1 MESKNV
7 KCCELLSLFASHAQ
21 KNIVNSEEK
30 EWFNDFAF
38 RFFEALQEKDKLCD
52 KCLKFLEERE
62 EDLNKTGFYDI
73 IQIMKIREEADKL
86 IRREKARQEKELANQ
101 LTEQANQGKTHE
113 KDIEIAKF
121 HEERGKKGSIDL
133 ADALITH
140 LEMAKDIH
148 EDFGLTID
156 DYDFAAYL
164 RGKNYQPNQDF
175 FYPKEK
181 RNTIKEINISYKNLI
196 GNLDLTDFVNLEE
209 LYCHVNQLTS
219 LNLTNC
225 QQLKKLDCSSNKLKD
240 LILPSSAEQLT
251 ILSIM
256 DNNLSGDC
264 SLFSHLVNLEN
275 LRIGLEYLPD
285 TKSLLLADKEQ
296 QIARLEAEILAKQ
309 EKLETSLS
317 NQEQLKQEKTELE
330 EKLTTLQAKYEE
342 LLEQATHRQELL
354 KKLGEKNK
362 ALETLRNNCDYKPH
376 QKLLV
381 KYLLEAQEEFTRYNT
396 YGADEKKKE
405 IIKDLKEEGFKEVDN
420 LCQLQTEITQLD
432 KQLDKIREN
441 ARTIIEDLIKLTK
454 GQFFLRGRQQNLILF
469 GDINVQGGHAFIGN
483 EFGDNTNLSHNSY
496 ITGIEEI
503 NEEFEAL
510 PFSKTK
516 RALSVSSTTETQEE
530 NKIVKLDEE
539 QKQQQA
545 QILQKEPYGL
555 PISIYQEAKKVVPKG
570 EISPF
575 INNFLKEYVKKKKLQ
590 ALKEAYQRTAKI
602 DYNYKVKKGKER
614 ELEIASYLKKIR
626 PSLVVSNN
634 SQNEFDEEIIVIPLS
649 SKELNNIEPYQSF
662 VKRNK
667 KNGLDEGS
675 KLLFN
680 RLRNIEKTTRLGDYL
695 GTVEQEI
702 MDEVKEKLQLV
713 LDLED

>member
-1 MESKNV
+1 
-7 KCCELLSLFASHAQ
+7 
-21 KNIVNSEEK
+21 
-30 EWFNDFAF
+30 
-38 RFFEALQEKDKLCD
+38 
-52 KCLKFLEERE
+52 
-62 EDLNKTGFYDI
+62 
-73 IQIMKIREEADKL
+73 MKIREEADKL

-121 HEERGKKGSIDL
+121 HEERGKKGC
-133 ADALITH
+133 
-140 LEMAKDIH
+140 
-148 EDFGLTID
+148 LTID

-275 LRIGLEYLPD
+275 LRIA
-285 TKSLLLADKEQ
+285 KSLLLADKEQ

-590 ALKEAYQRTAKI
+590 ALKEAYQRTAKS
-602 DYNYKVKKGKER
+602 KER

>member
-1 MESKNV
+1 MINPKIYHMESKNV

-62 EDLNKTGFYDI
+62 EG
-73 IQIMKIREEADKL
+73 
-86 IRREKARQEKELANQ
+86 REKARQEKELANQ

-140 LEMAKDIH
+140 LEMASDIN
-148 EDFGLTID
+148 EITDI
-156 DYDFAAYL
+156 YDT
-164 RGKNYQPNQDF
+164 
-175 FYPKEK
+175 EK

-275 LRIGLEYLPD
+275 LRIA
-285 TKSLLLADKEQ
+285 KSLLLADKEQ

-555 PISIYQEAKKVVPKG
+555 PISSK
-570 EISPF
+570 
-575 INNFLKEYVKKKKLQ
+575 NN
-590 ALKEAYQRTAKI
+590 
-602 DYNYKVKKGKER
+602 
-614 ELEIASYLKKIR
+614 
-626 PSLVVSNN
+626 
-634 SQNEFDEEIIVIPLS
+634 
-649 SKELNNIEPYQSF
+649 
-662 VKRNK
+662 
-667 KNGLDEGS
+667 
-675 KLLFN
+675 
-680 RLRNIEKTTRLGDYL
+680 
-695 GTVEQEI
+695 
-702 MDEVKEKLQLV
+702 
-713 LDLED
+713 